1 MRRSLEVTMAGNNST
16 NRKRLIELL
25 FPKNPSVV
33 FFAALLAGFALI
45 LLPTAFRSYFA
56 VNGTQANLVLCI
68 GAAIV
73 LVAFGQATVRIGG
86 FIAAGA
92 AGLAFGLVA
101 YFDPAIDILLLQG
114 KVSHYDYHKYKNL
127 ENPNRSLFL

>member
-33 FFAALLAGFALI
+33 FFAALQAGFALI

-92 AGLAFGLVA
+92 AGLAFGLLS
-101 YFDPAIDILLLQG
+101 YLDRTLDTLLLEG
-114 KVSHYDYHKYKNL
+114 EGANYGDDKHNEL
-127 ENPNRSLFL
+127 EIAQ